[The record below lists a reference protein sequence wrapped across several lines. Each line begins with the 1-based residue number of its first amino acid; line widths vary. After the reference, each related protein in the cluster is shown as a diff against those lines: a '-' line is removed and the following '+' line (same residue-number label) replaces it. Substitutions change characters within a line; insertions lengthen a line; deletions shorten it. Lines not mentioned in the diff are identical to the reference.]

1 MTLYYSINRGM
12 YGHVTGGGGR
22 VPVYSSV
29 TGARGERVQVYSLVT
44 CNQGIYSTI
53 FVG

>member
-12 YGHVTGGGGR
+12 YGHVTGGGFQYIPR
-22 VPVYSSV
+22 LR
-29 TGARGERVQVYSLVT
+29 ARGERVQVYSLVT

>member
-1 MTLYYSINRGM
+1 MTLYSSINRGM

-29 TGARGERVQVYSLVT
+29 TGAGGEGS
-44 CNQGIYSTI
+44 SI
-53 FVG
+53 FLGYV